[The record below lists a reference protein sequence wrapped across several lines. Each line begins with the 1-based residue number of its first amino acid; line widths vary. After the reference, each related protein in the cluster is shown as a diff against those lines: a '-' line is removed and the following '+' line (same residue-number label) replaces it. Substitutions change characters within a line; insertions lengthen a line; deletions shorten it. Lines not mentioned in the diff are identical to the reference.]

1 MYSAI
6 PALPMDDGGGK
17 FQGSLDGTNLL
28 DDACLV
34 LTSDLKS
41 HLHWMVELHER
52 YVDAVTQLDGPDIAC
67 ETNSGCYHAVQSFKR
82 KLVIFEF
89 EGGQGEKDKTTSE
102 IQMAH
107 NFSLPPLSPTAEI
120 VIFLKL
126 ESWKKVC
133 IFK

>member
-52 YVDAVTQLDGPDIAC
+52 YVDAVTQLDGPD
-67 ETNSGCYHAVQSFKR
+67 R
-82 KLVIFEF
+82 
-89 EGGQGEKDKTTSE
+89 EKDKTTSE

-107 NFSLPPLSPTAEI
+107 NFSLPPLSPTE
-120 VIFLKL
+120 FLCYML
-126 ESWKKVC
+126 
-133 IFK
+133 